1 MTPISRVSCPS
12 SAPCR
17 APVEPFTLPGKEGV
31 MFEWNFSSNADWLVA
46 LLLAVTVVGAL
57 L

>member
-17 APVEPFTLPGKEGV
+17 AQVEPFTLPGKEGV